1 MFCKLLPEPQVA
13 RRLPSEYYEIPH
25 IIRYR
30 YSVIVAAQYIT
41 ITGVECRIH
50 LVGLYSNRIL
60 SAKAGLHVVI
70 EDHLQQND
78 SRLHWSVGEIRR
90 GNLCRPEDSGR
101 EHMAKSYPIVDH

>member
-1 MFCKLLPEPQVA
+1 
-13 RRLPSEYYEIPH
+13 
-25 IIRYR
+25 
-30 YSVIVAAQYIT
+30 
-41 ITGVECRIH
+41 VECRIH

-101 EHMAKSYPIVDH
+101 EHMAKSYPIVDHTYDVIVVGAGGAGLRATVGMAAKGPAASKPPA